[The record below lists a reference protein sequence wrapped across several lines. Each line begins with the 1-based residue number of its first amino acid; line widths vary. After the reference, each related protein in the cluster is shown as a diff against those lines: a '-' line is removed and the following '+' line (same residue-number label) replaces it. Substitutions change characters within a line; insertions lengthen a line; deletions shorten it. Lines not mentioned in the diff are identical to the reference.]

1 MRRTGPAG
9 RCRRPAGWARP
20 DLSRSRRAG
29 SRTSPDRRP
38 DNPRPA
44 EHHRPAERPDQ
55 PAKPGTAL
63 ALRNE
68 PTPKR
73 KATGPE
79 ADLAEFAKDLRD
91 LRTEAGLGYPEMAEL
106 SHYTMKTLASAA
118 GGLTLPTLP
127 VMAAYVRACDG
138 NVAEWEDR
146 WHRLSDTVEPA
157 RRGTTAE
164 PGAAAD
170 GTAGPGTAGPGTA
183 GPGTAGP
190 GTAGPSTTEPGRSAG
205 AAPDRGAGAGAGQ
218 GDEARQDATPQGT
231 PRRRTPRPSQVSSP
245 RPAREGPSDPDPVP
259 SRPPGPGPDQ
269 VYVITSAA
277 PRRPYR

>member
-1 MRRTGPAG
+1 MRAATTGRRSG
-9 RCRRPAGWARP
+9 R
-20 DLSRSRRAG
+20 S
-29 SRTSPDRRP
+29 
-38 DNPRPA
+38 
-44 EHHRPAERPDQ
+44 Q

-68 PTPKR
+68 PPPKR
-73 KATGPE
+73 KATEPE

-91 LRTEAGLGYPEMAEL
+91 LRTGAGLGYPEMAEL

-118 GGLTLPTLP
+118 SGLTLPTLP
-127 VMAAYVRACDG
+127 VMAAYVRACEG

-146 WHRLSDTVEPA
+146 WHQLADTVEPA
-157 RRGTTAE
+157 RDHGRAGSRGRRRR
-164 PGAAAD
+164 GARHD
-170 GTAGPGTAGPGTA
+170 KTGQVRRRGPGPGRGGRNRAGQRDGGGCRQPAGRGAPGPGQ
-183 GPGTAGP
+183 
-190 GTAGPSTTEPGRSAG
+190 R
-205 AAPDRGAGAGAGQ
+205 
-218 GDEARQDATPQGT
+218 DEARQDATPQGT
-231 PRRRTPRPSQVSSP
+231 PRRRTPPRPSQVSSP